1 MIWLAWRFLDTG
13 EGDAYWN
20 MALDEAILT
29 LRIDGRVPA
38 TLRVYTW
45 RPSAVSIGYFQSL
58 EEEVDL
64 EACRALGVDV
74 VRRITGGGAV
84 YHECGGELTYT
95 FVASEEE
102 LKARRFFAD
111 IQGSYEVI
119 CGALVKGLR
128 RLGINAE
135 FRPVNDIV
143 VNGRKISGNA
153 QTRRRGVILQHGTI
167 LLKTDIP
174 TMFRVLRVSRE
185 KVSDKA
191 VKAVEDRVTTIFR
204 EVSSSVTLDDVK
216 ESLRKGF
223 AEHFGVEFVASTP
236 TQVELDLASEYRKRF
251 SSWDW
256 VARR

>member
-1 MIWLAWRFLDTG
+1 MTTTWRFLDTG
-13 EGDAYWN
+13 DGDAYWN

-29 LRIDGRVPA
+29 LRIENRVPA

-45 RPSAVSIGYFQSL
+45 KPSAVSIGYFQSL

-84 YHECGGELTYT
+84 YHEWGGELTYSLVT
-95 FVASEEE
+95 SEEE
-102 LKARRFFAD
+102 LKAKRFFAD
-111 IQGSYEVI
+111 IQGSYRII
-119 CGALVKGLR
+119 CEALVEGLKK
-128 RLGINAE
+128 LGINAE
-135 FRPVNDIV
+135 FKPINDIV
-143 VNGRKISGNA
+143 VNGKKISGNA

-174 TMFRVLRVSRE
+174 TMFKVLKVSKE

-191 VKAVEDRVTTIFR
+191 IKAVEDRVTTIYR
-204 EVSSSVTLDDVK
+204 EVSRNITLDDIK
-216 ESLRKGF
+216 EALRKGF
-223 AEHFGVEFVASTP
+223 AEYFNVEISPSTL
-236 TQVELDLASEYRKRF
+236 TQPEIDLASEYRKRF

-256 VARR
+256 IAKR